1 MAARWMSYWAPSSRS
16 RIVHEAAQRRE
27 GGDQMKA
34 SDIQKELQESLL
46 TFVKRASEKNA
57 TAAEVEALPAVA
69 QVLKEMVT

>member
-1 MAARWMSYWAPSSRS
+1 
-16 RIVHEAAQRRE
+16 
-27 GGDQMKA
+27 MKA